1 MRFVPRSLFVRTA
14 WLIGFTLLVYSIIVW
29 QAVMWAVVVP
39 TADLTAD
46 LLVQRAVIA
55 DSARRSG
62 VPLPAEAVWSTQE
75 PPDRL
80 SRFRGFAYR
89 VYLERLRSQLR
100 SRLNAADVVISHAR
114 APAQVAIRMSPT
126 DDGWLL
132 LSVRLA
138 RPQAPVAFV
147 AVMIATAV
155 LVLAAAAWFA
165 RRLTRP
171 LAQLARAADRIE
183 EGELVLPEQTSGPE
197 EVRAL
202 AAALGSMSDRL
213 TALNEE
219 RELMLA
225 GISHDLRSPL
235 ARMRVAVEL
244 LDTAD
249 DALRQQIAAEIEEMD
264 RMVGVFLHYV
274 RAGYRET
281 PVTASLDLVVAEA
294 LGPLAPDARLQLQY
308 GAPEPYL
315 LNVAGIRHIVFN
327 LVQNAFEHGRPPVT
341 VTTATA
347 AGRVQLCVA
356 DAGPGIQAQ
365 DWDRALRPFDRLR
378 AAPGSGHAG
387 LGLAL
392 VDRLVRAARGTLLA
406 RQTGDGFEIRVS
418 FPVAPGPTT

>member
-1 MRFVPRSLFVRTA
+1 MRLVPRSLFGRTA
-14 WLIGFTLLVYSIIVW
+14 CLIAFTLLVYSIIVW

-46 LLVQRAVIA
+46 VLVQRAVIA
-55 DSARRSG
+55 DSARRAG
-62 VPLPAEAVWSTQE
+62 LPPPPEVAWSAQE
-75 PPDRL
+75 PPDTL
-80 SRFRGFAYR
+80 SRFRGFAYG

-114 APAQVAIRMSPT
+114 APAQVAIRMSAT

-138 RPQAPVAFV
+138 RPEAPAAFV
-147 AVMIATAV
+147 AVMVATAV
-155 LVLAAAAWFA
+155 LVLAAAAWSA

-183 EGELVLPEQTSGPE
+183 EGELLPEQTSGPG

-202 AAALGSMSDRL
+202 AAALRSMSNRL

-244 LDTAD
+244 LATADTA
-249 DALRQQIAAEIEEMD
+249 LREQITAEIEEMD

-274 RAGYRET
+274 RAGYREI
-281 PVTASLDLVVAEA
+281 PVRASLDGAVAEA
-294 LGPLAPDARLQLQY
+294 LGPLAHDSRLQLRY
-308 GAPEPYL
+308 GAPDVHL
-315 LNVAGIRHIVFN
+315 LNVAGVRHIVFN
-327 LVQNAFEHGRPPVT
+327 LVQNALEHGRPPVE

-347 AGRVQLCVA
+347 TNEVELCVA
-356 DAGPGIQAQ
+356 DAGPGIQDQ
-365 DWDRALRPFDRLR
+365 EWDRALRPFDRLR
-378 AAPGSGHAG
+378 ATPGSGHAG

-392 VDRLVRAARGTLLA
+392 VDRLVRAARGTLRA
-406 RQTGDGFEIRVS
+406 TRTDRGFEIRVS
-418 FPVAPGPTT
+418 FPAARDTGT

>member
-1 MRFVPRSLFVRTA
+1 MRLVPRSLFGRTA
-14 WLIGFTLLVYSIIVW
+14 CLIAFTLLVYSIIVW

-46 LLVQRAVIA
+46 VLVQRAVIA
-55 DSARRSG
+55 DTARRAG
-62 VPLPAEAVWSTQE
+62 LPLPAEVAWSSQD

-80 SRFRGFAYR
+80 SRFRGFAYG

-100 SRLNAADVVISHAR
+100 SRLSAADVVISHAR
-114 APAQVAIRMSPT
+114 APAQVAIRMSAT
-126 DDGWLL
+126 DEGWLL

-138 RPQAPVAFV
+138 RPEAPVAIV
-147 AVMIATAV
+147 AVMAATAV
-155 LVLAAAAWFA
+155 LVLAAAAWSA

-171 LAQLARAADRIE
+171 LAQLARAADRID
-183 EGELVLPEQTSGPE
+183 EGELVLPEQTSGPG

-202 AAALGSMSDRL
+202 AATLRSMSSRL

-235 ARMRVAVEL
+235 ARMRVAAEL
-244 LDTAD
+244 LATAD
-249 DALRQQIAAEIEEMD
+249 DALREQITAEIEDMD
-264 RMVGVFLHYV
+264 RMVGLFLHYV

-281 PVTASLDLVVAEA
+281 PVSASLDGAVTEA
-294 LGPLAPDARLQLQY
+294 LASFTRDSRLQLRY
-308 GAPEPYL
+308 GAPETYL

-327 LVQNAFEHGRPPVT
+327 LVQNALEHGAPPVR
-341 VTTATA
+341 VTTGAAT
-347 AGRVQLCVA
+347 GSVQLCVA
-356 DAGPGIQAQ
+356 DAGPGIQPQ

-378 AAPGSGHAG
+378 ATPGGGHAG

-392 VDRLVRAARGTLLA
+392 VDRLARAARATLHA
-406 RQTGDGFEIRVS
+406 QQTDAGFEIRVS
-418 FPVAPGPTT
+418 FPVARDAAT